1 MTKNK
6 LGDLKAKPIILKNLK
21 SNKKCSEKIL

>member
-6 LGDLKAKPIILKNLK
+6 LGDLKAKPIILKNL